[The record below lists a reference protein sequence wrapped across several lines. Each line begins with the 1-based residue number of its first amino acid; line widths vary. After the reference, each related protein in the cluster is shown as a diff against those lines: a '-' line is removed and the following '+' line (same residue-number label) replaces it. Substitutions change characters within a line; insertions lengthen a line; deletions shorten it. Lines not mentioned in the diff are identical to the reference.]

1 MKKLPVEYVEA
12 RKKYILFKNDLG
24 VTTSA
29 RNGWIY
35 EDFMYR
41 HLREIGVDLTGTNV
55 IDIGGNFGFH
65 TLEFA
70 DLAGHVYSF
79 EPQKIIYYQLCGNIV
94 LNGYTNITAYNIALD
109 DSQSPHKM
117 LMENPDYTS
126 DDSINIGNSHLNA
139 WTHNG
144 NNEVEVRSLDSYE
157 FDNVS
162 FMKIDVQGYEVS
174 VLNGAR
180 RTIAKNRPVIF
191 IEVED
196 GQLSIYGYKPEDVF
210 SILSELN
217 YSYTKIGVY
226 DYIALPSER
235 F

>member
-1 MKKLPVEYVEA
+1 MKKLPIEYVDTH
-12 RKKYILFKNDLG
+12 KKYILFKNDHG
-24 VTTSA
+24 VTTCA

-35 EDFMYR
+35 EDFMYK
-41 HLREIGVDLTGTNV
+41 HIQEIGLDLSGTNV

-70 DLAGHVYSF
+70 DLAGHVHSF
-79 EPQKIIYYQLCGNIV
+79 EPQRLIYYQLCGNVI
-94 LNGYTNITAYNIALD
+94 LNEYTNVTAHNIALD
-109 DSQSPHKM
+109 DSSSPHTM
-117 LMENPDYTS
+117 LIENPDYTS
-126 DDSINIGNSHLNA
+126 DEPINIGNSHLNA
-139 WTHNG
+139 WTDKG
-144 NNEVEVRSLDSYE
+144 SNEVEVRSLDSYG

-162 FMKIDVQGYEVS
+162 LMKIDVQGYEVS

-180 RTIAKNRPVIF
+180 KTISKNRPVIF

-196 GQLSIYGYKPEDVF
+196 GQLNIYGYKPNDVF
-210 SILSELN
+210 SILDELG

-226 DYIALPSER
+226 DYLALPKER